1 MREWQ
6 IMSASGLRSFVFA
19 VEFTVGDPE
28 RVWPVLAHHEGSLQE
43 LGAQY
48 AFVYES
54 ILERGRVLVVIGV
67 RTQEPLLNLLR
78 SPQLF
83 EWFDAVGLDD
93 LPAVFAGETVER
105 FDVADPPAPGTE
117 IVVTAITPVED
128 VDAFLGRVRASLSQ
142 FARAGIR
149 RTLVYRAFD
158 TPHEVMFL
166 QQLASA
172 EKALVWVDR
181 SEIAASWLTA
191 AGVGAY
197 PPVFVGRFVNAMRL
211 AETSGTDLH

>member
-1 MREWQ
+1 MG
-6 IMSASGLRSFVFA
+6 ASEFRSFVFA
-19 VEFTVGDPE
+19 VEFEVGDAD
-28 RVWPVLAHHEGSLQE
+28 RVWPVLTRYEESLRD
-43 LGAQY
+43 LGALY
-48 AFVYES
+48 AFIYES
-54 ILERGRVLVVIGV
+54 IIGPSRVLVVIGV
-67 RTQEPLLNLLR
+67 RTRQPLVSLLR

-105 FDVADPPAPGTE
+105 FDIGDPPAPGTE
-117 IVVTAITPVED
+117 IVVAAITPVDD
-128 VDAFLGRVRASLSQ
+128 VDEFLAWVRESLSQ

-158 TPHEVMFL
+158 TPREVMFL
-166 QQLASA
+166 QQLANP
-172 EKALVWVDR
+172 EKALLWVEH
-181 SEIAASWLTA
+181 SELAASWLAA

-211 AETSGTDLH
+211 AQTSGTDLY

>member
-1 MREWQ
+1 MAVTE
-6 IMSASGLRSFVFA
+6 LRSFVFA
-19 VEFTVGDPE
+19 VEFAVGDAQ
-28 RVWPVLAHHEGSLQE
+28 RVWPVLAHHEDSLRE
-43 LGAQY
+43 LGTHY

-54 ILERGRVLVVIGV
+54 IVEPGRVLVVIGV
-67 RTQEPLLNLLR
+67 RTQQPLLQLLR

-105 FDVADPPAPGTE
+105 FDIGEPPAPGTE
-117 IVVTAITPVED
+117 IVVAAVTPVDD
-128 VDAFLGRVRASLSQ
+128 VEGFLALVRASLTS
-142 FARAGIR
+142 FSRAGIR

-172 EKALVWVDR
+172 ENALVWVER
-181 SEIAASWLTA
+181 SEIAASWLNA